1 MLDNFSEVFGDMNPL
16 LKRLKKKRY
25 EENMEWLRQTH
36 GHYFK
41 EMTELME
48 QAQDKENTASDIA
61 AAILDAAENKLKRWG
76 RIPGYAEVNL
86 TFFLIYYIFPAILL
100 EESPH
105 STALADALQ
114 EEVKRRFKNS
124 NIRYADYQTIHD
136 GFNEK
141 ILGLFGP
148 FGKKE

>member
-1 MLDNFSEVFGDMNPL
+1 MLDNFSEVFGEMNPL

-25 EENMEWLRQTH
+25 EENMEWLRENH

-48 QAQDKENTASDIA
+48 KAEDKEKMSSEIA
-61 AAILDAAENKLKRWG
+61 TAILDAADKKLRRWG

-86 TFFLIYYIFPAILL
+86 TFFMIYYIFPAILL
-100 EESPH
+100 EESPY

-114 EEVKRRFKNS
+114 EAFRKRFKNE

-148 FGKKE
+148 LGHKD

>member
-1 MLDNFSEVFGDMNPL
+1 MNPL

-25 EENMEWLRQTH
+25 EENMEWLRENY

-48 QAQDKENTASDIA
+48 KAEDKEKMSAEIA
-61 AAILDAAENKLKRWG
+61 TAILDAADKKLRRWG

-86 TFFLIYYIFPAILL
+86 TFFMIYYIFPAILL
-100 EESPH
+100 EESPY

-114 EEVKRRFKNS
+114 EAFRKRFKNE

-148 FGKKE
+148 LGHKD